1 MSAATIGEKYTDV
14 WNNISFSNYDNQNIE
29 QTFQIQKNFYTSNRQ
44 AVNDYVLEVYGIE
57 QGMNIYQDEKIRAY
71 CDLRVN
77 YSTRKPSTSYSLQY
91 RMIMNNQTE
100 IIPWTEINQAV
111 IEDCKT
117 NYFDI
122 DASWLL
128 HNQTY
133 QISFKISEMGTER
146 IMPERIDLKV
156 LKPF

>member
-29 QTFQIQKNFYTSNRQ
+29 QTFQIQKNYFTSVKPSINE
-44 AVNDYVLEVYGIE
+44 YVLETYGIE
-57 QGMNIYQDEKIRAY
+57 QGMTVFQNEKLRVY
-71 CDLRVN
+71 CDLRV
-77 YSTRKPSTSYSLQY
+77 SFSIQKPSTPYSLQY
-91 RMIMNNQTE
+91 RLIMNNQTE
-100 IIPWTEINQAV
+100 IIPWTEVNQAV
-111 IEDCKT
+111 IDDCKT

-133 QISFKISEMGTER
+133 QINFKISEMGTNR
-146 IMPERIDLKV
+146 IMPEKIDLKV